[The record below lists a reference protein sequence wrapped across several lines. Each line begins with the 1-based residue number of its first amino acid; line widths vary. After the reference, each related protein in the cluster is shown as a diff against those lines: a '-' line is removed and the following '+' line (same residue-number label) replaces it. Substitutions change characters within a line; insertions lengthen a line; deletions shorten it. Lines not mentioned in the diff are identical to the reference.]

1 MYRQLYVIVLLTSL
15 LGASQ
20 AFMLDSSNMTL
31 LGLASQIEQLTA
43 RIEYLEHKGNHFIP
57 LDKFTSTSIR
67 SLYINY

>member
-1 MYRQLYVIVLLTSL
+1 MYGFVYVFAALTSL

-43 RIEYLEHKGNHFIP
+43 RIEHLEHKGNGNI
-57 LDKFTSTSIR
+57 
-67 SLYINY
+67 